1 MTNILAW
8 SAFRRGSLRGA
19 RLWQKT
25 KLFMNAEILF
35 VDDDAEILAGFQRSL
50 RKEFKIDTAEGGAAA
65 LALIRGRS
73 PYAVV
78 VSDMR
83 MPGMN
88 GVEFLME
95 LEKTSP
101 DTVRMMLTGNADQK
115 TARDAVNQGHI
126 FRFLTKP
133 CPPEELVLA
142 LRAALRQ
149 YQLVTA
155 ERDVL
160 ERTLNG
166 SARMLSDILAM
177 HDAQS
182 FGKSQRLREYIRAF
196 ADHLQLKQTWDLELA
211 AMLSQIG
218 YVTIPQAVLARS
230 RAGVTPN
237 AAEADMIRRVPQIG
251 HDLLCHIPRLESAAA
266 VVLYQNKNF
275 AGPGFPIDKIAGEE
289 IPIGARI
296 LRVLQDLVA
305 HETAQATKAKALE
318 SMTHCPGRYDPRVL
332 EAVAAVF
339 DVCWPRTASTETQN
353 RPVSIKTL
361 RVGWTLA
368 AEARTRDGV
377 MIVPAGTQ
385 ISPMFIQKLRNFA
398 ELGELEEP
406 MLVTNA
412 LENL

>member
-1 MTNILAW
+1 
-8 SAFRRGSLRGA
+8 
-19 RLWQKT
+19 
-25 KLFMNAEILF
+25 MNTEILF
-35 VDDDAEILAGFQRSL
+35 VDDDPGILAGFQRSL
-50 RKEFKIDTAEGGAAA
+50 RKDFKIDTAEGAAPA
-65 LALIRGRS
+65 LAMIRSRS

-78 VSDMR
+78 VADMR

-133 CPPEELVLA
+133 CPPEELLLA
-142 LRAALRQ
+142 LRAGLKQ

-177 HDAQS
+177 HDAHS
-182 FGKSQRLREYIRAF
+182 FGKSQRLHEYIKAF
-196 ADHLQLKQTWDLELA
+196 AEHLQLKQTWDLELA

-218 YVTIPQAVLARS
+218 CVTIPQALLARS
-230 RAGVTPN
+230 RAGVPLA
-237 AAEADMIRRVPQIG
+237 AAEAEMVRRVPQIG
-251 HDLLCHIPRLESAAA
+251 HDLLSHIPRLESAAA
-266 VVLYQNKNF
+266 VILYQSKNF
-275 AGPGFPIDKIAGEE
+275 DGTGFPVDKIAGED

-296 LRVLQDLVA
+296 LRVLQDMVA
-305 HETAQATKAKALE
+305 HESAKASKAKALE
-318 SMTHCPGRYDPRVL
+318 MMTRCPGRYDPRVL

-339 DVCWPRTASTETQN
+339 DVCWARTTPAEIQS
-353 RPVSIKTL
+353 RPVGIKNL
-361 RVGWTLA
+361 RVGLTLA
-368 AEARTRDGV
+368 VEARTRDGV

-385 ISPMFIQKLRNFA
+385 ISPMLMQKLRNFA

-406 MLVTNA
+406 MLVTNPLDA
-412 LENL
+412 LCGKIDS

>member
-1 MTNILAW
+1 MST
-8 SAFRRGSLRGA
+8 
-19 RLWQKT
+19 
-25 KLFMNAEILF
+25 EILF
-35 VDDDAEILAGFQRSL
+35 VDDDPGILAGFQRSL
-50 RKEFKIDTAEGGAAA
+50 RKEFKIDTAEGAAPA
-65 LALIRGRS
+65 LALIRGRR

-78 VSDMR
+78 VADMR

-95 LEKTSP
+95 LEKTAP

-133 CPPEELVLA
+133 CPPEELLLA
-142 LRAALRQ
+142 LRAGLKQ

-160 ERTLNG
+160 EKTLNG
-166 SARMLSDILAM
+166 SARMLSDILAT
-177 HDAQS
+177 HDAHA

-218 YVTIPQAVLARS
+218 CVTIPQAVLARS
-230 RAGVTPN
+230 RAGVPL
-237 AAEADMIRRVPQIG
+237 AATEADMIKRVPQIG
-251 HDLLCHIPRLESAAA
+251 HDLLSHIPRLESAAA

-275 AGPGFPIDKIAGEE
+275 DGTGFPVDKIAGEE

-296 LRVLQDLVA
+296 LRVLQDLAA
-305 HETAQATKAKALE
+305 HEMTKASKATALAM
-318 SMTHCPGRYDPRVL
+318 MTQCPGRYDPRVL
-332 EAVAAVF
+332 EAVGAVF
-339 DVCWPRTASTETQN
+339 DVSWARTTSAETQS
-353 RPVSIKTL
+353 RPVGIKTL
-361 RVGWTLA
+361 RVGSILA
-368 AEARTRDGV
+368 LEARTREGV

-385 ISPMFIQKLRNFA
+385 ISLMLMQKLRNFA

-406 MLVTNA
+406 LQVTYP
-412 LENL
+412 LEDPCKKLDN